1 MDVASESIG
10 GKIIITTLCTPA
22 YDGKEDR
29 EGATLRISFGT
40 MNYWKK

>member
-40 MNYWKK
+40 MNY

>member
-1 MDVASESIG
+1 MDVASQTIG

-29 EGATLRISFGT
+29 ERELYCESVLVQ
-40 MNYWKK
+40 